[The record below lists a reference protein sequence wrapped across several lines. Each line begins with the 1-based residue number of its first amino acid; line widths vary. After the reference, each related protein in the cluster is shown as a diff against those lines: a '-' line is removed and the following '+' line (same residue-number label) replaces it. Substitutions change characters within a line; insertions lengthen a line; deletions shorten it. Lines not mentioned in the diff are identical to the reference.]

1 MYLALLGIELAG
13 VELLAEIAQYR
24 PAASKYSDSKADET
38 MTRCSGKFHGPKIM
52 APEIL
57 KPEIRTDRVIE
68 KFHLQKY
75 FFCVFTIM

>member
-38 MTRCSGKFHGPKIM
+38 MAYQDSQ
-52 APEIL
+52 
-57 KPEIRTDRVIE
+57 VN
-68 KFHLQKY
+68 
-75 FFCVFTIM
+75 FTVQR